1 MTKRLVQGNE
11 AVLLG
16 AVHAGATYFCGYP
29 ISPSSEILAQ
39 ASHYAAAHPEFRFL
53 QAEDEIASANAIM
66 GASLAGAKSF
76 TATSGPGF
84 SLMQEAIGYGH
95 KIGIPAVIVN
105 VMRVGPGTGMPTM
118 PGQGDLN
125 QTRYGS
131 TGDYTSLVFYP
142 STVAECYEYSI
153 QAFNAAEESR
163 TPVIL
168 LSDAFLGHL
177 NEVADLDAIK
187 VKVVPRTMEPL
198 ASGGTRL
205 FSGVA
210 TYADGE
216 PATADAD
223 EYIRQYE
230 EAKKHR
236 LEVAERYAFYEYG
249 WNKES
254 ETLVIAFGITRRIAQ
269 PLAAHFAL
277 FRPIRIWP
285 TLDKEL
291 VEVAGRYKKIVVIE
305 GSDGQYAN
313 VVERML
319 FRRVERLPLL
329 GGRMS
334 LEAIREGLDRLGL
347 LPSEPSTPAAKAPDK
362 DGAKAPVK
370 PRAKAPAQADAKASA
385 VG

>member
-1 MTKRLVQGNE
+1 
-11 AVLLG
+11 
-16 AVHAGATYFCGYP
+16 
-29 ISPSSEILAQ
+29 
-39 ASHYAAAHPEFRFL
+39 
-53 QAEDEIASANAIM
+53 
-66 GASLAGAKSF
+66 
-76 TATSGPGF
+76 
-84 SLMQEAIGYGH
+84 MQEAIGYGH
-95 KIGIPAVIVN
+95 KVGIPCVIVN
-105 VMRVGPGTGMPTM
+105 VMRVGPATGMPTM

-131 TGDYTSLVFYP
+131 TGDYTSFVFYP
-142 STVAECYEYSI
+142 STVAECYEYTI
-153 QAFNAAEESR
+153 YAFNAAEETRS
-163 TPVIL
+163 PVIV

-177 NEVADLDAIK
+177 NEVADLDAID
-187 VKVVPRTMEPL
+187 VPVVPRTIEPL

-223 EYIRQYE
+223 EFIRQYRE
-230 EAKKHR
+230 SRDHR
-236 LEVAERYAFYEYG
+236 LQVAEKYAFYEYG
-249 WNKES
+249 WNKDS
-254 ETLVIAFGITRRIAQ
+254 KTLVIAFGITRRIAQ
-269 PLAAHFAL
+269 PLAPHFAL

-291 VEVAGRYKKIVVIE
+291 VEVAGRYENIIVIE

-319 FRRVERLPLL
+319 LRRVQRVPLL

-334 LEAIREGLDRLGL
+334 LEAIREGLAEIGM
-347 LPSEPSTPAAKAPDK
+347 LPAESAPSGSPA
-362 DGAKAPVK
+362 
-370 PRAKAPAQADAKASA
+370 R

>member
-11 AVLLG
+11 AVLQG
-16 AVHAGATYFCGYP
+16 AIKAGATFFAGYP

-39 ASHYAAAHPEFRFL
+39 ASVYAAGHPKFRFI
-53 QAEDEIASANAIM
+53 QEEDEIASANAIL
-66 GASLAGAKSF
+66 GGSLAGAKSF

-95 KIGIPAVIVN
+95 KVGIPCVIVN
-105 VMRVGPGTGMPTM
+105 VMRVGPATGMPTM

-131 TGDYTSLVFYP
+131 TGDYTSIVFYP
-142 STVAECYEYSI
+142 STVTECYEYTI
-153 QAFNAAEESR
+153 HAFNAAEESR
-163 TPVIL
+163 SPVIL

-177 NEVADLDAIK
+177 NEVADLEPIEIPI
-187 VKVVPRTMEPL
+187 VPRTLEPL
-198 ASGGTRL
+198 ASGSTRL

-216 PATADAD
+216 PATADSD
-223 EYIRQYE
+223 EFIRQYYE
-230 EAKKHR
+230 GRDHR
-236 LEVAERYAFYEYG
+236 LAVAEKYAFHEYG
-249 WNKES
+249 WNKEAD
-254 ETLVIAFGITRRIAQ
+254 TLVIAFGITRRIAQ
-269 PLAAHFAL
+269 PLAPYFAL

-291 VEVAGRYKKIVVIE
+291 TEVAGRYKKIIVIE

-319 FRRVERLPLL
+319 LRRVERVPLL

-334 LEAIREGLDRLGL
+334 IEAIREGLDAIGM
-347 LPSEPSTPAAKAPDK
+347 LPAELASTVSGSAAH
-362 DGAKAPVK
+362 
-370 PRAKAPAQADAKASA
+370 PRAAR

>member
-16 AVHAGATYFCGYP
+16 AVKAGASYFCGYP

-39 ASHYAAAHPEFRFL
+39 GSVHASRHPEFRFL
-53 QAEDEIASANAIM
+53 QAEDEIASANAIL

-95 KIGIPAVIVN
+95 KVGIPCVIVN

-118 PGQGDLN
+118 PAQGDLN
-125 QTRYGS
+125 QARYGS
-131 TGDYTSLVFYP
+131 TGDYTSFVFYP
-142 STVAECYEYSI
+142 STVAECYEYAIHS
-153 QAFNAAEESR
+153 FNAAEESR
-163 TPVIL
+163 SPVIL
-168 LSDAFLGHL
+168 LSDGFLGHL
-177 NEVADLDAIK
+177 NEVADLDAVDLPI
-187 VKVVPRTMEPL
+187 VPRTLEPL

-210 TYADGE
+210 TYPDGE

-223 EYIRQYE
+223 EFIRQFHE
-230 EAKKHR
+230 SRDHR
-236 LEVAERYAFYEYG
+236 VKVAERYAFYEYG
-249 WNKES
+249 WNKDA
-254 ETLVIAFGITRRIAQ
+254 ETLVIAYGITRRIAQ

-291 VEVAGRYKKIVVIE
+291 TEVAARYRKIIVIE

-319 FRRVERLPLL
+319 LRRVERVPLL

-334 LEAIREGLDRLGL
+334 LEAIREGLALIGM
-347 LPSEPSTPAAKAPDK
+347 LPAELAPSGSESP
-362 DGAKAPVK
+362 
-370 PRAKAPAQADAKASA
+370 APAR
-385 VG
+385 

>member
-11 AVLLG
+11 AVFLG
-16 AVHAGATYFCGYP
+16 AVKAGAGYFCGYP

-39 ASHYAAAHPEFRFL
+39 ASQYAAKHPEFRFL

-66 GASLAGAKSF
+66 GGSLAGAKSF

-95 KIGIPAVIVN
+95 KIGIPTVIVN

-125 QTRYGS
+125 QARYGS
-131 TGDYTSLVFYP
+131 TGDYTSFVFYP
-142 STVAECYEYSI
+142 STVAECYEYAI
-153 QAFNAAEESR
+153 QAFNAAEESQS
-163 TPVIL
+163 PVIF

-177 NEVADLDAIK
+177 NEVVDLNEID
-187 VKVVPRTMEPL
+187 VPVVERSIPPL

-216 PATADAD
+216 PATADSD

-230 EAKKHR
+230 EMREMRRK
-236 LEVAERYAFYEYG
+236 VAERYAFYEYG
-249 WNKES
+249 WNKDA

-269 PLAAHFAL
+269 PLAPHFAL

-285 TLDKEL
+285 TLDAEL
-291 VEVAGRYKKIVVIE
+291 AEIAPRYKKIIVIE

-319 FRRVERLPLL
+319 LRRVERVPLL

-334 LEAIREGLDRLGL
+334 LEAVREGLDRIGM
-347 LPSEPSTPAAKAPDK
+347 LPKESSQS
-362 DGAKAPVK
+362 GAESPAPV
-370 PRAKAPAQADAKASA
+370 
-385 VG
+385 G

>member
-16 AVHAGATYFCGYP
+16 AVRAGAGYFGGYP

-39 ASHYAAAHPEFRFL
+39 ASVYAASHPEFRFL

-95 KIGIPAVIVN
+95 KVGIPTVIVN
-105 VMRVGPGTGMPTM
+105 VMRVGPATGMPTM

-125 QTRYGS
+125 QSRYGS
-131 TGDYTSLVFYP
+131 TGDYTSIVFYP
-142 STVAECYEYSI
+142 SSVAECFEYTI
-153 QAFNAAEESR
+153 HAFNAAEESR

-177 NEVADLDAIK
+177 NEVADLDSIDIPI
-187 VKVVPRTMEPL
+187 VPRTLEPL

-216 PATADAD
+216 PATADGD
-223 EYIRQYE
+223 EYIRQF
-230 EAKKHR
+230 EAAR
-236 LEVAERYAFYEYG
+236 QSREAVAERYAFYEHG
-249 WNKES
+249 WNKDS
-254 ETLVIAFGITRRIAQ
+254 DTLVIAFGITRRIAQ

-285 TLDKEL
+285 VMEKEL
-291 VEVAGRYKKIVVIE
+291 VEVAGRYKRIIVIE

-313 VVERML
+313 VVERVL
-319 FRRVERLPLL
+319 FRRVERVPLL

-334 LEAIREGLDRLGL
+334 LEAVREGLDRIGL
-347 LPSEPSTPAAKAPDK
+347 LPQEASQS
-362 DGAKAPVK
+362 GAGS
-370 PRAKAPAQADAKASA
+370 PAQ
-385 VG
+385 VR

>member
-16 AVHAGATYFCGYP
+16 AIKAGASHFAGYP

-39 ASHYAAAHPEFRFL
+39 ASVYASKHPEFRFL
-53 QAEDEIASANAIM
+53 QEEDEIASANAIL

-95 KIGIPAVIVN
+95 KVGIPCVIVN
-105 VMRVGPGTGMPTM
+105 VMRVGPATGMPTM

-131 TGDYTSLVFYP
+131 TGDYTSFVFYP
-142 STVAECYEYSI
+142 STVAECYEYTI
-153 QAFNAAEESR
+153 YAFNAAEETRS
-163 TPVIL
+163 PVIV

-177 NEVADLDAIK
+177 NEVADLDAID
-187 VKVVPRTMEPL
+187 VPVVPRTIEPL

-223 EYIRQYE
+223 EFIRQYRE
-230 EAKKHR
+230 SRDHR
-236 LEVAERYAFYEYG
+236 LQVAEKYAFYEYG
-249 WNKES
+249 WNKDS
-254 ETLVIAFGITRRIAQ
+254 KTLVIAFGITRRIAQ
-269 PLAAHFAL
+269 PLAPHFAL

-291 VEVAGRYKKIVVIE
+291 VEVAGRYENIIVIE

-319 FRRVERLPLL
+319 LRRVQRVPLL

-334 LEAIREGLDRLGL
+334 LEAIREGLAEIGM
-347 LPSEPSTPAAKAPDK
+347 LPAESAPSGSPA
-362 DGAKAPVK
+362 
-370 PRAKAPAQADAKASA
+370 R